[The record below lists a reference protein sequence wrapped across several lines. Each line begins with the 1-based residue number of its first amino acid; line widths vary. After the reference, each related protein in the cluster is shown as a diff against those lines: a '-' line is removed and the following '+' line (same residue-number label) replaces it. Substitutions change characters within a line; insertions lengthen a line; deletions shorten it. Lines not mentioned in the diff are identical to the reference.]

1 MAGAVGAGPRG
12 LQVWERPLTL
22 WLLILAWSFAPVAA
36 ALYAVLARRSARLS
50 VSAQV
55 ATDAGPLVLLRPAA
69 GAEPE
74 LYRSLAS
81 SRHVPRDASVRFLLA
96 SIDDAAYPCAEAV
109 AEELRGEGV
118 DAACLIT
125 GATKANKKAD
135 QIARAL
141 SALPRRPGQVLAVVD
156 SDVELDERSLA
167 GLLGPIATGESDV
180 AWAVPV
186 ETEPRTLADHLSAT
200 ILGGSLHAFAL
211 LSRLDDRGM
220 VGKCFAMRRELYADL
235 DPHSFV
241 ATLGEDMDLARRI
254 TQRGGRLTVQSEPV
268 RSLAKGRSLREV
280 WARYRRWITVI
291 RAQRPHLLPSYP
303 LLFACTPILLV
314 LSGVLAIGG
323 DASSAIGT
331 ASAALLARASVASV
345 ARAASRRPTS
355 FGSLAWLPWLA
366 LAADLLLLVAFVG
379 ALASRRVVWR
389 GTPLIV
395 RNGAAEVDG

>member
-1 MAGAVGAGPRG
+1 MN
-12 LQVWERPLTL
+12 
-22 WLLILAWSFAPVAA
+22 LLLLVQAWSLAPVAV
-36 ALYAVLARRSARLS
+36 ALYAVVARRSARLS

-55 ATDAGPLVLLRPAA
+55 TTDAGPLVLLRPAA

-96 SIDDAAYPCAEAV
+96 TMDDAAYPCAEAV

-141 SALPRRPGQVLAVVD
+141 SALPRRPGQLLAVVD
-156 SDVELDERSLA
+156 SDVELDESSLA

-211 LSRLDDRGM
+211 LSRLDDKGM
-220 VGKCFAMRRELYADL
+220 VGKCFAVRRELYADL

-254 TQRGGRLTVQSEPV
+254 TQRGGRITVLVEPV
-268 RSLAKGRSLREV
+268 RSLAKGRSVREV

-291 RAQRPHLLPSYP
+291 RAQRAHLLPSYP

-314 LSGVLAIGG
+314 LSALLAIGG
-323 DASSAIGT
+323 DT
-331 ASAALLARASVASV
+331 SAASETAMVVLLTRVSVAAVARAS
-345 ARAASRRPTS
+345 SRQPTS
-355 FGSLAWLPWLA
+355 LASLARLAWLT
-366 LAADLLLLVAFVG
+366 LAADLLLLTAFVG

-395 RNGAAEVDG
+395 RNGTAEVDG